1 VQDSARTSFQPE
13 FAAAFV
19 LPNTLVSDLLMI
31 YGVMDI
37 HCSIYLSDRNVDVV
51 VYVPVSVV
59 TGTCM
64 RIYEVQVDMAR
75 PNVPSAVIISV

>member
-1 VQDSARTSFQPE
+1 
-13 FAAAFV
+13 
-19 LPNTLVSDLLMI
+19 MI

-37 HCSIYLSDRNVDVV
+37 RCSIYFLDRNVDVV
-51 VYVPVSVV
+51 VYVAVSVV

-64 RIYEVQVDMAR
+64 RIYEVQVDMAG